1 MEETIVKVD
10 HLSHRYSVQWA
21 IRDINFEVPKH
32 GIYGLLGSN
41 GAGKST
47 TMNIMWCVTAVGRG
61 CLYQGYQYE

>member
-32 GIYGLLGSN
+32 GIYSAPTEPGN
-41 GAGKST
+41 PQ
-47 TMNIMWCVTAVGRG
+47 R
-61 CLYQGYQYE
+61 